1 MQTTTFCPISNKKID
16 DHVARLNG
24 TFTIILLAVFVI
36 TGSIL
41 PIIFLIIDFSF
52 RTGYLS
58 RFSPLTFLS
67 RNIAKTL
74 FTKPLLINAGPK
86 IFAARIGLVFN
97 LGILISYVFG
107 LNNLALVITT
117 IFGACAFL
125 ESALGYC
132 VACQLYP
139 FVYKLT
145 YHSKF
150 QKLEI

>member
-1 MQTTTFCPISNKKID
+1 MKITTFCPISNKKID

-24 TFTIILLAVFVI
+24 AFTILFLTVFII
-36 TGSIL
+36 TGNIF
-41 PIIFLIIDFSF
+41 PVIFLLIDFSL

-58 RFSPLTFLS
+58 RFSPLAFLS
-67 RNIAKTL
+67 KNIAKSV
-74 FTKPLLINAGPK
+74 FAKPLLINAGPK

-97 LGILISYVFG
+97 LGILISYVSG
-107 LNNLALVITT
+107 LNNLALVLTAM
-117 IFGACAFL
+117 FGTCAFL

-132 VACQLYP
+132 VACQFYP

>member
-1 MQTTTFCPISNKKID
+1 MKTTTFCPISNKKID

-24 TFTIILLAVFVI
+24 AFTILFLAVFVI
-36 TGSIL
+36 TGNIL
-41 PIIFLIIDFSF
+41 PVVFLIIDFSL

-58 RFSPLTFLS
+58 RFSPLAFLS
-67 RNIAKTL
+67 RNIAKSL
-74 FTKPLLINAGPK
+74 FAKSLMINAGPK

-97 LGILISYVFG
+97 LGILISYVLG
-107 LNNLALVITT
+107 LNNLALAITGVFAT
-117 IFGACAFL
+117 CAFL

-132 VACQLYP
+132 VACQFYP

-150 QKLEI
+150 RKQEY

>member
-1 MQTTTFCPISNKKID
+1 MKATTFCPISNKKID

-24 TFTIILLAVFVI
+24 AFTILFLTIFII
-36 TGSIL
+36 TGNIF
-41 PIIFLIIDFSF
+41 PVIFLLIEFSL

-58 RFSPLTFLS
+58 RFSPLAFLS
-67 RNIAKTL
+67 KNIAKTL
-74 FTKPLLINAGPK
+74 FAKPLFINAGPK

-97 LGILISYVFG
+97 LGILISYVSG
-107 LNNLALVITT
+107 LNNLALVITG
-117 IFGACAFL
+117 IFGTCAFL

-132 VACQLYP
+132 VACQFYP

-150 QKLEI
+150 QKLGI

>member
-1 MQTTTFCPISNKKID
+1 MKTTTFCPISNKKID

-24 TFTIILLAVFVI
+24 AFTILFLSVFII
-36 TGSIL
+36 TGTIL
-41 PIIFLIIDFSF
+41 PIIFLIIDFSL
-52 RTGYLS
+52 RTGNLS
-58 RFSPLTFLS
+58 RFSPLAFLS
-67 RNIAKTL
+67 RNIAKSL

-107 LNNLALVITT
+107 LNNLALVITGV
-117 IFGACAFL
+117 FGTCAFL

-132 VACQLYP
+132 VACRFYP

-150 QKLEI
+150 QKLGI